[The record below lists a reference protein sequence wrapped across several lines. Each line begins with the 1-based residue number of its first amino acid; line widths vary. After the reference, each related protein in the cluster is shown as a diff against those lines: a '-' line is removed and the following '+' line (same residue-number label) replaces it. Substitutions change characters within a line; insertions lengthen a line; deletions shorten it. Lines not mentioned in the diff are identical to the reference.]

1 MTAQRRVQAPEIRG
15 PAPFRPTPIQS
26 STYVRPAEQ
35 SGVGDNLARLA
46 DALSPLNSALVRFG
60 TQAIQQQQAGQPAT
74 VQAKYGTMPFAEFSA
89 KLGRGEIPEANQE
102 AFGALA
108 GARFADEWNREIGAW
123 TSSPEYDGTTAG
135 LQAKM
140 DQRRQEIMTTLPSEA
155 AKAIFSRAS
164 QPFYE
169 RYLQGGVKR
178 EAEAAAGQLD
188 TNVMSQYRLI
198 VEDGIAKGLDA
209 NAIAGAVVAAGK
221 ANRNILKLPGPRQNA
236 LLFDVAR
243 EYALQGRPDIV
254 KAILEHDRDGVGPLG
269 KTADYSVKGLQLV
282 EAAQGV
288 ADKESRARNFDVMAE
303 INAKAADGSLTKKDV
318 DTYRAA
324 NPWLGEGFMLANLD
338 QANRVRAS
346 TAEAAAKAEA
356 ERAMKEDAALQEDT
370 VYAQDYAS
378 SLSTGGGGLDRL
390 ADIEV
395 PDGRGG
401 TRVLSGQ
408 KRRDNAVQRRLAESK
423 ASLSAGT
430 DPRVQFEADLQWF
443 SANKV
448 ANPEWAA
455 KLEGVQAAASAAVV
469 AKGQLPASV
478 AGAADLYLDLHAK
491 NPAYAEMVVKDARS
505 EEFFETY
512 RLFRQDGH
520 SAEAAAFMTSSV
532 MVSSKNALTP
542 RISVEEL
549 EKKVSASLG
558 TFWSG
563 FYPTGMDIGT
573 IRQRIRLYQ
582 MSRSPE
588 RAIDEAIDW
597 FKNTHT
603 LINGR
608 AVYTAGS
615 GTPSDFGVLVPE
627 LLDQYVGLYGAKA
640 GVTDAS
646 TLSVVPMTTSGQ
658 GVWMI
663 IDANTGMP
671 VPNLADGLIDTAEL
685 AKLRDAKRAAAAG
698 KVIKQWEARPDQLSG
713 FNSGPVNGDFRR
725 AEAERFHAERDKRVR
740 EEAGTD
746 PRDRQPEQGM
756 RLPRPDGSPRWEI
769 VPSEP
774 VPAPAAPTIR
784 PDVASGWSPALPPQ
798 PDR

>member
-1 MTAQRRVQAPEIRG
+1 MAQRRVQAPEIRG

-60 TQAIQQQQAGQPAT
+60 TQAIQQQQQAGQPAT

-169 RYLQGGVKR
+169 RYLQGAVKR

-198 VEDGIAKGLDA
+198 VEDGLAKGLDA

-288 ADKESRARNFDVMAE
+288 ADKDARARNFDVMAE

-318 DTYRAA
+318 DTYRTTH
-324 NPWLGEGFMLANLD
+324 PWLGEGFMLANLD

-370 VYAQDYAS
+370 IYAQDYAA
-378 SLSTGGGGLDRL
+378 SLNPAGGGLDRL

-401 TRVLSGQ
+401 TKTLTGQ

-455 KLEGVQAAASAAVV
+455 KLNGVQAAAATAVV
-469 AKGQLPASV
+469 AKGGKLPATV
-478 AGAADLYLDLHAK
+478 TDAADLYLDLHAK
-491 NPAYAEMVVKDARS
+491 NPAYAEMLVKDAKS

-512 RLFRQDGH
+512 RLYRQDG
-520 SAEAAAFMTSSV
+520 
-532 MVSSKNALTP
+532 LTP
-542 RISVEEL
+542 EQAAVVTSTALENSKTAPAPKVSDEEL
-549 EKKVSASLG
+549 EKRVREQMRG
-558 TFWSG
+558 WWSEV
-563 FYPTGMDIGT
+563 YPTGSDIGVL
-573 IRQRIRLYQ
+573 RQKAKQYALTRPPSQ
-582 MSRSPE
+582 
-588 RAIDEAIDW
+588 AIDEAIQW

-603 LINGR
+603 NINGR
-608 AVYTAGS
+608 AVYTAGA
-615 GTPSDFGVLVPE
+615 GTPSDFGELVPE
-627 LLDQYVGLYGAKA
+627 LLEEYVTLYGAAA

-646 TLSVVPMTTSGQ
+646 TLSVVPLTKDGQ

-663 IDANTGMP
+663 VNAGTGMP
-671 VPNLADGLIDTAEL
+671 VPNLADGLIDIAEMN
-685 AKLRDAKRAAAAG
+685 KLRDAKSVAAREDA
-698 KVIKQWEARPDQLSG
+698 VRSIIEDREAIERG
-713 FNSGPVNGDFRR
+713 RR
-725 AEAERFHAERDKRVR
+725 ARRHWTPKQPPTTNQDLTRER
-740 EEAGTD
+740 
-746 PRDRQPEQGM
+746 
-756 RLPRPDGSPRWEI
+756 
-769 VPSEP
+769 
-774 VPAPAAPTIR
+774 
-784 PDVASGWSPALPPQ
+784 
-798 PDR
+798 